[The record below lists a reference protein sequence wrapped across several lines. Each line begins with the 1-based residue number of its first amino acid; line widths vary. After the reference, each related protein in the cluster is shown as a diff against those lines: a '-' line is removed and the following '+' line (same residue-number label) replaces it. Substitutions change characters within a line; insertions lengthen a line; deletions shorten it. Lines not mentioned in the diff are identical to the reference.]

1 MPNNYPPLARLSAD
15 IEDRRRQGMP
25 AMLGGYI
32 RSQLTPEKLAAVM
45 AHPLMSTMDRA
56 NAINAQQNPPVSTP
70 LGQALGLGDLGVAG
84 GGAIQPGPG
93 VIGQLL
99 EANRVKP
106 RYQSYPPVV
115 APVSSGNAVNNPVAV
130 GIRG

>member
-1 MPNNYPPLARLSAD
+1 MPNNYPPLARLSSD
-15 IEDRRRQGMP
+15 IEDRRNQGMP

-45 AHPLMSTMDRA
+45 AHPLMSAMDRA
-56 NAINAQQNPPVSTP
+56 NAINAEKNPVVSTP
-70 LGQALGLGDLGVAG
+70 LGQALGLGDLGVPG
-84 GGAIQPGPG
+84 PGPIQPGPG
-93 VIGQLL
+93 AIGQLI
-99 EANRVKP
+99 EANRIRGP

-115 APVSSGNAVNNPVAV
+115 GNVVNNPIAV